1 MTTTREFQ
9 RGKFSIDS
17 LPDTTF
23 EGFTA
28 GETWNGWACP
38 YFMHDGALAVLK
50 ASENNGYRWFFD
62 SGTDT
67 FVVSHSEDP
76 DDFEPQ
82 RFQAIRI
89 NLDNEDIVVYGIG
102 AFAWIWEQVA

>member
-17 LPDTTF
+17 LLDTTF
-23 EGFTA
+23 EGFTT

-38 YFMHDGALAVLK
+38 YFGHDEAVAVLV
-50 ASENNGYRWFFD
+50 ASENNGYRWFYD
-62 SGTDT
+62 PGADT
-67 FVVSHSEDP
+67 FVVSHIEDP
-76 DDFEPQ
+76 EGFEAQ
-82 RFQAIRI
+82 RFEATRI

-102 AFAWIWEQVA
+102 AFSWIWEQVA